1 MNEIISSI
9 IYTVAVFF
17 ALMLPGIILKKTN
30 MIPDGFGKGLSN
42 LILYIAQPALVF
54 LAYVKPYEDEK
65 TIMVNAVYVFV
76 FSIIAHAIFAVVALA
91 VFKKAPDAKARML
104 KFVTIFANAAF
115 MGIPLIDAVLEDT
128 YPGATM
134 YASIYNITFNLFLW
148 TLGVN
153 ICTAKRD
160 INNDGVDDF
169 KEVSSIRKIEND
181 DDIVINGSG
190 SILKAIVHP
199 VTIAAIL
206 GLIFFVVPTDK
217 IVLPELGNVA
227 VSFIYD
233 VLTRLSGLV
242 APLSMVVLGVRLA
255 DMNFK
260 GIFNDKLMYVF
271 LALRHIALP
280 LVMVG
285 IIKLVSLVGID
296 IHPAVSMVIVIL
308 AATPAATS
316 ATMFAEKFNCDSVYV
331 SRLVALSTI
340 ISIATIPLIML
351 LV

>member
-1 MNEIISSI
+1 MNEIISSV
-9 IYTVAVFF
+9 IYTVAIFF
-17 ALMLPGIILKKTN
+17 TLMIPGIILKKTN
-30 MIPDGFGKGLSN
+30 MISDGFGKGLSN
-42 LILYIAQPALVF
+42 LVLYIAQPALVF
-54 LAYVKPYEDEK
+54 LAYVKPYDKKE
-65 TIMVNAVYVFV
+65 IMINSIYVFV
-76 FSIIAHAIFAVVALA
+76 FSVAAHAIFAAVALA
-91 VFKKAPDAKARML
+91 VFKKAPDSKARML
-104 KFVTIFANAAF
+104 KFATIFANAAF

-153 ICTAKRD
+153 ICTARRD

-169 KEVSSIRKIEND
+169 KEVSALHKRKD
-181 DDIVINGSG
+181 DDDVVVNGSG
-190 SILKAIVHP
+190 SILKAITHP

-206 GLIFFVVPTDK
+206 GLIFFAIPTEK
-217 IVLPELGNVA
+217 IVLPEIGNVA

-233 VLTRLSGLV
+233 VLSRLSGLV
-242 APLSMVVLGVRLA
+242 APLSMVVLGIRLA

-260 GIFNDKLMYVF
+260 GLFSDKLMYVF
-271 LALRHIALP
+271 LTLRHVALP

-285 IIKLVSLVGID
+285 IIKLVCLLGVD
-296 IHPAVSMVIVIL
+296 VHPAVSMVLVIL

-316 ATMFAEKFNCDSVYV
+316 ATMFAEKFNCNSAYV
-331 SRLVALSTI
+331 SRLVAVSTI
-340 ISIATIPLIML
+340 ISIVTIPLIML